1 MSARSVTS
9 TEDGGAA
16 AAPPAVTEPA
26 SLPDLLY
33 VPQRFEPTE
42 EQQRI
47 QAARARHVLIEAN
60 AGAAKTTTLALRIAQ
75 ALQRGADPAMILA
88 LTYTEPAVQALRAQ
102 LRWVGLAAEQV
113 DAIRVQT
120 FESFSTAMLEDL
132 EGGRSLALQRL
143 EQIKPYL
150 LRAIER
156 AQTLPGE
163 RHPDELCVDGSPA
176 ALAEGL
182 LRTFAVLKGRMLIE
196 LQAADEAMSPAL
208 AEELGF
214 DYLSLRVRSAYEFI
228 RRGGHPDRPEF
239 RFEGDAC
246 YDLARAL
253 LMEELS
259 PEGSPLALGLAL
271 IVVDEMHDTNRAM
284 FTVLKALLNANR
296 RAAFV
301 GVGDRDQ
308 VIHSQ
313 AGADATFMHD
323 CFVQEIGKPLRL
335 PLTASHR
342 FGSELAQMVGR
353 LAHNKPYAAALH
365 CATEVEPL
373 PCESPRVMAQMV
385 ARLAR
390 EHMAQT
396 LRKDLRILLRRPA
409 QSILIEREL
418 LKLGVDYRVDG
429 FAPFLRRPEVLL
441 VRGLYAYCSG
451 DFSGFASKPL
461 REQTLAALML
471 FAGALIE
478 SSELRQV
485 DAVTAQRQA
494 IAEATEHP
502 QGMRDFIEGQVLRNA
517 SPRALKRLRAAMAVM
532 ESGDLQHFGNS
543 FGLALEPEGLARS
556 VLVRKEDV
564 QQVRDNI
571 NQLLQSIVAEGE
583 GLAEAFRVLHQ
594 QDQIQARMRLN
605 TRVTLSSIESAKG
618 LEFDHVLIPYLSRGE
633 FVGDVS
639 AAENRNLLYVAMTR
653 ARQRLTLAY
662 KADSPSRFLV
672 EAGVL

>member
-1 MSARSVTS
+1 MTS

-88 LTYTEPAVQALRAQ
+88 LTYTDPAVQALRAQ

-120 FESFSTAMLEDL
+120 FEAFSTDMLEDL

-143 EQIKPYL
+143 EQVKPYL

-156 AQTLPGE
+156 AQTLPCE

-214 DYLSLRVRSAYEFI
+214 DYMSLRVRSAYEFI

-253 LMEELS
+253 LMEELP

-396 LRKDLRILLRRPA
+396 QRKDLRILLRRPA

-451 DFSGFASKPL
+451 DFSGFVSKPL

-517 SPRALKRLRAAMAVM
+517 SPRALNRLRAAMAVM

-571 NQLLQSIVAEGE
+571 SQLLQSIVAEGE
-583 GLAEAFRVLHQ
+583 GLGEAFRVLHQ

>member
-88 LTYTEPAVQALRAQ
+88 LTYTDPAVQALRAQ

-120 FESFSTAMLEDL
+120 FEAFSTDMLEDL

-143 EQIKPYL
+143 EQVKPYL

-156 AQTLPGE
+156 AQTLPCE

-214 DYLSLRVRSAYEFI
+214 DYMSLRVRSAYEFI

-253 LMEELS
+253 LMEELP

-396 LRKDLRILLRRPA
+396 QRKDLRILLRRPA

-451 DFSGFASKPL
+451 DFSGFVSKPL

-517 SPRALKRLRAAMAVM
+517 SPRALNRLRAAMAVM

-571 NQLLQSIVAEGE
+571 SQLLQSIVAEGE
-583 GLAEAFRVLHQ
+583 GLGEAFRVLHQ